1 MKKIT
6 TIISVLIALGFAY
19 FISACGGKKIEP
31 MSPIDWSDTIVAD
44 SNFADTI
51 NLDTGL
57 LK

>member
-6 TIISVLIALGFAY
+6 TIISVLIALGFA
-19 FISACGGKKIEP
+19 FLLSACGGKKIEP
-31 MSPIDWSDTIVAD
+31 MSPIDWSDSIVED

-57 LK
+57 IK